1 MKRICGVLLLLG
13 TVFLLA
19 CNARQSINDLSS
31 SLNGRWEF
39 RKSGDTFWLEA
50 TVPGTVQTDL
60 YKNVLIDD
68 PFFQTNEKEY
78 QWIDKEDWEYRKQ
91 FIPDNKLFQKD
102 HVVLR
107 FEGLDTY
114 ADVSLNGQT
123 ILQAD
128 NMFRSWETDITK
140 LLRKGET
147 NEIRILFH
155 SPIRYLKSI
164 FDTVDYHLPA
174 VNDQAKEKLS
184 VYARKAPYQFGWDW
198 GPRFV
203 NSGIWKSVYLE
214 AWDDI
219 RIDQVF
225 YRQTSL
231 DEKEANLH
239 FSCKV
244 TAETPGKANIE
255 IRSTDNEPV
264 LLASKTIMLN
274 TGENYLDL
282 EFIIPNPERW
292 WPNGLGTPHL
302 YTLTAIITKG
312 SKSTQYTNRIG
323 LRNIELIREPDDFG
337 ESFYFKVNGIPVFM
351 KGANYIP
358 QDNFLNHVMST
369 EYDHLIQS
377 VKDANMNM
385 LRVWGGGIYEMDY
398 FYDLCDENGILVWQ
412 DFMFACSMYPGN
424 PAFLESVRN
433 EAIDNV
439 VRLRNHPCI
448 ALWCGNNEVQD
459 AWHQWG
465 WQFQYTDEQKD
476 EISEN
481 YENLF
486 HKLLPDVIKE
496 WDPDR
501 PYWPSSPAS
510 GLDYGQTSNTQSGDL
525 HYWGVWHGRKPFESY
540 QEIIP
545 RFSSEYGFQSFPE
558 LKTIESFTLPAD
570 RQLDSPVMQA
580 HQRHPIGNQLILN
593 YMDRYYPVPDD
604 FADFIYMSQVM
615 QGEGIRFGIEALRR
629 SKPQCMGS
637 LYWQLND
644 CWPVASWSGID
655 YYGRWK
661 ALHYQAREAYAP
673 LLISISES
681 ADSVF
686 VHLVSDEL
694 VNRMG
699 ILSMELMDFDGKVY
713 YQSEINYQS
722 EALKSIIGW
731 SEAKT
736 KLKGLKGAGARTLF
750 KASFKTTEEN
760 VYVAKHYF
768 VRSKFQ
774 ELTNPGLSW
783 TLHDED
789 QGAFIRLVTQKLA
802 RQVYLIYSGEE
813 EIRFEHNFFDLLPGE
828 SRRIKIHKRDL
839 DKFDLSEFRI
849 LVINNFRNSENL

>member
-1 MKRICGVLLLLG
+1 MKQICGILLLVG

-19 CNARQSINDLSS
+19 CSANQSGDMMSIN
-31 SLNGRWEF
+31 LNGRWEF
-39 RKSGDTFWLEA
+39 RKSGDSLWLEA

-68 PFFQTNEKEY
+68 PFYRNNEETY
-78 QWIDKEDWEYRKQ
+78 QWIDKEDWEYRK
-91 FIPDNKLFQKD
+91 LFVADQTLCNND
-102 HVVLR
+102 HIILS

-114 ADVSLNGQT
+114 ADVSFNGHS
-123 ILQAD
+123 IIKAD
-128 NMFRSWETDITK
+128 NMFRNWDADITH
-140 LLRKGET
+140 LIRKGKT

-155 SPIRYLKSI
+155 SPIRYLQPVYDAAE
-164 FDTVDYHLPA
+164 FHLPA
-174 VNDQAKEKLS
+174 GNDQATEKLS
-184 VYARKAPYQFGWDW
+184 VYIRKAPYHFGWDW

-203 NSGIWKSVYLE
+203 TSGIWKSVYLK
-214 AWDDI
+214 AWNEI
-219 RIDQVF
+219 SIDHVY
-225 YRQTSL
+225 YRQISL
-231 DEKEANLH
+231 DEKEALLH
-239 FSCKV
+239 FQGRV
-244 TAETPGKANIE
+244 IADKAGQANLE
-255 IRSTDNEPV
+255 IRCSDEEPD
-264 LLASKTIMLN
+264 LLASKIVMLRK
-274 TGENYLDL
+274 GENDLDL
-282 EFIIPNPERW
+282 DFIIPNPERW
-292 WPNGLGTPHL
+292 WPNGLGNPQL
-302 YTLTAIITKG
+302 YTLTSSITKG
-312 SKSTQYTNRIG
+312 SVSAQYTNRIG
-323 LRNIELIREPDDFG
+323 LRTIELIREPDNFG

-358 QDNFLNHVMST
+358 QDNFLNHVMAT
-369 EYDHLIQS
+369 EYEHLIRS

-385 LRVWGGGIYEMDY
+385 LRVWGGGIYELDY

-412 DFMFACSMYPGN
+412 DFMFACSMYPGDPN
-424 PAFLESVRN
+424 FLENVRQ

-439 VRLRNHPCI
+439 VRLRNHPSI

-465 WQFQYTDEQKD
+465 WQFQYTEEQKA

-481 YENLF
+481 YQSLF
-486 HKLLPDVIKE
+486 HRLLPEVLKV

-501 PYWPSSPAS
+501 PYWPSSPSS
-510 GLDYGQTSNTQSGDL
+510 GPDFGQTSNTQSGDL

-540 QEIIP
+540 QDFIP

-558 LKTIESFTLPAD
+558 MKTIESFTLPED
-570 RQLDSPVMQA
+570 RQLDSPVMQS

-593 YMDRYYPVPDD
+593 YMNRYYPVPED

-629 SKPQCMGS
+629 SRPQCMGS

-673 LLISISES
+673 LLVSINES

-686 VHLVSDEL
+686 IHLLSDEL
-694 VNRMG
+694 TDRPG
-699 ILSMELMDFDGKVY
+699 ILSLELMDYDGKVCY
-713 YQSEINYQS
+713 ESEINCKS
-722 EALKSIIGW
+722 EALKSFIVW

-736 KLKGLKGAGARTLF
+736 QLKGLKGSETSTLL
-750 KASFKTTEEN
+750 KATFKTIEEDT
-760 VYVAKHYF
+760 YVAKHYF

-774 ELTNPGLSW
+774 KLTDPGITW
-783 TLHDED
+783 TLHDNNKE
-789 QGAFIRLVTQKLA
+789 AFIMIQAQKLA
-802 RQVYLIYSGEE
+802 RQVYLVYDGEE

-828 SRRIKIHKRDL
+828 RRRIDIHKRET

-849 LVINNFRNSENL
+849 LVINNFTQTEN